1 MLLMQVVMLI
11 TVTIMFVIGMVMMVL
26 FLAYKDKVNKENDKE
41 VVNQKLNLFV
51 SIICLVGALVIGIL
65 IPLVG

>member
-26 FLAYKDKVNKENDKE
+26 FLANKDKVNKEYDKE
-41 VVNQKLNLFV
+41 VVNQRLNLFV
-51 SIICLVGALVIGIL
+51 SLLKVIFVL
-65 IPLVG
+65 EVMK

>member
-26 FLAYKDKVNKENDKE
+26 FLANKDKVNKENDKE
-41 VVNQKLNLFV
+41 VVNQRLNLFV